1 MSPAS
6 TRFRSRVR
14 VRNYRICTGDQ
25 RRLFAVCTR
34 MIRSELGQRHLAGKA
49 KSVKRVLSVFGTR
62 PEAIK
67 MAPLVRALTVN
78 PGYEPCVCVTAQH
91 RQMLDQV
98 LKLFDIVPNFD
109 LNLMRT
115 GQSLSG
121 VTCAALQGLDPVLD
135 TFAPD
140 VILVHG
146 DTTTTLAASIAAFYR
161 RIPIGHVE
169 AGLRTGNL
177 QSPWPE
183 ELNRRIADAI
193 ADLYFAPT
201 EQARRN
207 LLREGADPARVVLT
221 GNTVVDALLQVV
233 ERLRSDEAL
242 RRDVAARFPFLDDD
256 RRLILVTG
264 HRRENFGEKFVS
276 FCRALR
282 RIATE
287 RPGVQIVYPVHFNPN
302 VQQPVRSIL
311 SNLANVSLIEPQE
324 YLPFVYLMMRAYL
337 IITDS
342 GGIQEEAPALGKPV
356 LVVRDTTERP
366 EAIEAGTARLV
377 GTGTE
382 AILAAVMQLLDDD
395 GQYERMAH
403 AHSPY
408 GDGRATERIVAA
420 LGRRLPELPQR
431 RPPISAHAAAPLASF
446 ADFLERTAT

>member
-1 MSPAS
+1 
-6 TRFRSRVR
+6 
-14 VRNYRICTGDQ
+14 
-25 RRLFAVCTR
+25 
-34 MIRSELGQRHLAGKA
+34 
-49 KSVKRVLSVFGTR
+49 VLSVFGTR

-67 MAPLVRALTVN
+67 MAPLVHALKVN
-78 PGYEPCVCVTAQH
+78 PGYEPRVCVTAQH

-98 LKLFDIVPNFD
+98 LKLFDIVPDFD

-115 GQSLSG
+115 GQSLSS
-121 VTCAALQGLDPVLD
+121 VTCAALQGLDTVLD
-135 TFAPD
+135 TFAPE

-161 RIPIGHVE
+161 HIPIGHVE

-177 QSPWPE
+177 RSPWPE
-183 ELNRRIADAI
+183 EMNRRITDAI

-201 EQARRN
+201 EQARSN

-221 GNTVVDALLQVV
+221 GNTVIDALLQVV
-233 ERLRSDEAL
+233 ERLRCDEAL
-242 RRDVAARFPFLDDD
+242 RREVAARFPFLDDE
-256 RRLILVTG
+256 RRMILVTG
-264 HRRENFGEKFVS
+264 HRRENFGEKFAS

-287 RPGVQIVYPVHFNPN
+287 RPDIRIVYAVHFNPN

-311 SNLANVSLIEPQE
+311 DDLANVSLIEPQE
-324 YLPFVYLMMRAYL
+324 YLAFVYLMMRAYL

-366 EAIEAGTARLV
+366 EAIEAGTARLI

-382 AILAAVMQLLDDD
+382 AIVAAVAQLLDDE
-395 GQYERMAH
+395 GEYERMAH

-420 LGRRLPELPQR
+420 LERQFLELPQR
-431 RPPISAHAAAPLASF
+431 GLAISAPAAAPLAAF
-446 ADFLERTAT
+446 ADLVEGAAT

>member
-1 MSPAS
+1 MESPREES
-6 TRFRSRVR
+6 TGENFYGMDLAES
-14 VRNYRICTGDQ
+14 ISTHKWSESG
-25 RRLFAVCTR
+25 RRQVVETEKF
-34 MIRSELGQRHLAGKA
+34 
-49 KSVKRVLSVFGTR
+49 VKKVLSVFGTR

-67 MAPLVRALTVN
+67 MAPLVHALKVN
-78 PGYEPCVCVTAQH
+78 PGYEPRVCVTAQH

-98 LKLFDIVPNFD
+98 LTLFDIVPDFD

-115 GQSLSG
+115 GQSPSS
-121 VTCAALQGLDPVLD
+121 VTCGALQGLDTVFD

-177 QSPWPE
+177 RSPWPE
-183 ELNRRIADAI
+183 EMNRRMTDAI
-193 ADLYFAPT
+193 ADLHFAPT
-201 EQARRN
+201 EQARSN

-221 GNTVVDALLQVV
+221 GNTVIDALLQIV
-233 ERLRSDEAL
+233 ERLRADEAL
-242 RRDVAARFPFLDDD
+242 HRRVAARFPFLDDD

-264 HRRENFGEKFVS
+264 HRRESFGEKFVS

-282 RIATE
+282 RIATQ
-287 RPGVQIVYPVHFNPN
+287 RSDIQILYAVHFNPN

-324 YLPFVYLMMRAYL
+324 YLPFVYLMMRAHL

-356 LVVRDTTERP
+356 LVVRDTRERP

-377 GTGTE
+377 GRGTE
-382 AILAAVMQLLDDD
+382 AIFAAAMQLLDDD
-395 GQYERMAH
+395 REYGRMAR

-420 LGRRLPELPQR
+420 LGGGFLGLPQR
-431 RPPISAHAAAPLASF
+431 RPPISAQAAAPIASF
-446 ADFLERTAT
+446 ARCVVMTAT